1 VPAAVDRTR
10 ALRGAVAGAVAAG
23 VWALQQPLDKKV
35 FGSDYDD
42 VEWLGR
48 AIGGERWYPV
58 GLALHLVN
66 GAVFGAAYATVAR
79 ALPVPAVVRGPAVA
93 VAENCALWPLTS
105 VSDRFHPAR
114 AVLPKL
120 AGNRRALA
128 QATWRHLLFGV
139 VLGELDR
146 RFNAEPEPAPLAPPA
161 PQATNYSTNGHGPSH
176 DAATA
181 VVRATVE
188 SEDDSDE

>member
-35 FGSDYDD
+35 FGCEYDD
-42 VEWLGR
+42 VELLGR
-48 AIGGERWYPV
+48 SFGGERWYPV
-58 GLALHLVN
+58 GLTLHIVN
-66 GAVFGAAYATVAR
+66 GALFGAAYATVAP
-79 ALPVPAVVRGPAVA
+79 ALPAPAAARGPAVA
-93 VAENCALWPLTS
+93 LTENFALWPLTALT
-105 VSDRFHPAR
+105 DRFHPAR
-114 AVLPKL
+114 NVLPKL
-120 AGNRRALA
+120 SGNRRALA

-146 RFNAEPEPAPLAPPA
+146 RFNAEPEPAPLAPPTA
-161 PQATNYSTNGHGPSH
+161 PAANYSTNGHGPSH

-181 VVRATVE
+181 VVRASVE
-188 SEDDSDE
+188 PEDDSDS